1 MQKGN
6 SMQKHGGKREKAGR
20 PSLGITKKV
29 SITLPKED
37 WTRIEES
44 KKSFSQF
51 FRELVLIKGK
61 E

>member
-1 MQKGN
+1 
-6 SMQKHGGKREKAGR
+6 MQKHGGKREKAGR